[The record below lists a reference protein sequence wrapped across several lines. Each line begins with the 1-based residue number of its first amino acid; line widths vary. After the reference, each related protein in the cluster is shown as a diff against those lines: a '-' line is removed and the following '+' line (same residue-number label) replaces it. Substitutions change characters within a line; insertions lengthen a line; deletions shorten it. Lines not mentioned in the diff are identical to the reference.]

1 MSLPLRFT
9 FASHKSPESVKF
21 PEFLKSPESV
31 KAHESVKSP
40 ESVKAP
46 ESWSQRYSTPICLV
60 LTTVA
65 GFMAG
70 YTAGRY
76 RK

>member
-9 FASHKSPESVKF
+9 FSSPNKSPESVKS
-21 PEFLKSPESV
+21 PEFVTIPELKELPD
-31 KAHESVKSP
+31 
-40 ESVKAP
+40 
-46 ESWSQRYSTPICLV
+46 SWSQRYSTPICFV

-70 YTAGRY
+70 YTVGRY

>member
-31 KAHESVKSP
+31 KSL

>member
-9 FASHKSPESVKF
+9 FASHKSPESVKS
-21 PEFLKSPESV
+21 PEFVAIPKSTEIT
-31 KAHESVKSP
+31 
-40 ESVKAP
+40 
-46 ESWSQRYSTPICLV
+46 ESWSQRYSTPICLI

-70 YTAGRY
+70 YTTGRY

>member
-21 PEFLKSPESV
+21 PESVKSPESV
-31 KAHESVKSP
+31 KAH